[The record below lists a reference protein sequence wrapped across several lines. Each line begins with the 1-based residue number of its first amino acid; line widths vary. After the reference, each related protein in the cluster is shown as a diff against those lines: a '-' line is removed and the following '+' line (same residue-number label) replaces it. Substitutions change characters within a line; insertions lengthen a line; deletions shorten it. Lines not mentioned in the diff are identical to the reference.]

1 MKKALLISTVAAG
14 VLAIGTCFFGQA
26 KENETI
32 KKNEARYEAM
42 KEKDQPESTSTATTP
57 STTVT
62 TSTTSTETTTKEKE
76 ANHNNKVETA
86 TYTIRTG
93 DTLLGIASV
102 CDISVD
108 ELLKLNHWDKEK
120 ELVAG
125 DTFVVPKDKLAAL
138 QRVKHRISQVAKE
151 TKKEK
156 QTTVTKTTETV
167 ASSTT
172 TASTY
177 SSVTTQT
184 PAPSSVPQQ
193 QAPAPVTEPVQQAPV
208 QQQPVQQQ
216 APVTP
221 VAPAA
226 APQPMQ

>member
-1 MKKALLISTVAAG
+1 MKKALLISTVATG

-42 KEKDQPESTSTATTP
+42 KEKEQPKSTSTATTP
-57 STTVT
+57 
-62 TSTTSTETTTKEKE
+62 STTSTETTTKEKE

-216 APVTP
+216 VPVTP